1 MSIICV
7 TIDALKEV
15 SEMSNEVRGQ
25 IDRISELFSKMSEEQ
40 KAVFI
45 AYGDGLLTASEMLAP
60 GA

>member
-1 MSIICV
+1 MNYQTTV
-7 TIDALKEV
+7 EKEV

-40 KAVFI
+40 KAVFV
-45 AYGDGLLTASEMLAP
+45 AYGDGLVAAAEMLAP

>member
-1 MSIICV
+1 
-7 TIDALKEV
+7 
-15 SEMSNEVRGQ
+15 MSNEVRGQ